1 MKKYAGIRTKDF
13 TLHCKT
19 IKIRPFL
26 QSNYNLDLEMTVYS
40 LKHFNQIAMTVLV
53 LTLCSVPAF
62 AAKRTYFENGK
73 VQSETVY
80 NGTMPEKT
88 LWYNDAGILQSEERF
103 VGADTKVI
111 TFFNPEGKKTTE
123 ETRTNGILMKVRTF
137 YASGNVEQEYTVK
150 NNVIDGKLTIYYE
163 SGKIKAEHE
172 FKDGK
177 EI

>member
-1 MKKYAGIRTKDF
+1 MQMRNQTGI
-13 TLHCKT
+13 TLLAIILSALFCT
-19 IKIRPFL
+19 
-26 QSNYNLDLEMTVYS
+26 
-40 LKHFNQIAMTVLV
+40 
-53 LTLCSVPAF
+53 PAF

-73 VQSETVY
+73 VQSETTY
-80 NGTMPEKT
+80 IGTTPEKT
-88 LWYNDAGILQSEERF
+88 LWYNDAGVLQSEERP
-103 VGADTKVI
+103 VAPDTKVI

-123 ETRTNGILMKVRTF
+123 ETRTNGVLIKVRTF

>member
-1 MKKYAGIRTKDF
+1 MRTYP
-13 TLHCKT
+13 TLFVA
-19 IKIRPFL
+19 IVAIF
-26 QSNYNLDLEMTVYS
+26 
-40 LKHFNQIAMTVLV
+40 AVLIS
-53 LTLCSVPAF
+53 TQAF

-80 NGTMPEKT
+80 NGTIPEKT
-88 LWYNDAGILQSEERF
+88 LWYNDAGILQSEEKH
-103 VGADTKVI
+103 VAPDTKVI
-111 TFFNPEGKKTTE
+111 TFFSPEGKKTTE
-123 ETRTNGILMKVRTF
+123 ETRTNGVLLKVRTF
-137 YASGNVEQEYTVK
+137 YASGNVEQEYSVK